1 MSKKPSKSKAKR
13 LRAKP
18 PGIPRDPVTG
28 QQFIFDPATG
38 KPTRRYRSRAPSAAE
53 VEAARAARRAAFER
67 DAARRAVFR
76 EKRQRHDAA
85 ERRYRLPDD
94 VRRFLE
100 RLYDEPDLGYY
111 DEPQIARERVQE
123 LLREVY
129 VQGCTQGYIEGR
141 VVDLEP
147 RRKRSEAA
155 NAAKR
160 RKPREHNGMRY
171 TLDQRDAAI
180 VAEYAL
186 LRPMVGA
193 TDAQLRLAEK
203 HDLSDKMIRIIVSK
217 ARNAAR

>member
-13 LRAKP
+13 SRAKP

-38 KPTRRYRSRAPSAAE
+38 EPMLRGRRRAPSAAE

-67 DAARRAVFR
+67 DAARRAASR
-76 EKRQRHDAA
+76 EKRQRH
-85 ERRYRLPDD
+85 ESMQGRYRLPDD
-94 VRRFLE
+94 VRRFLD
-100 RLYDEPDLGYY
+100 RLYAEPYLPWDQ
-111 DEPQIARERVQE
+111 PHVARERVEE

-147 RRKRSEAA
+147 RRKRAAAA

-160 RKPREHNGMRY
+160 RKPREHNGMRF

-180 VAEYAL
+180 VAEFAAY
-186 LRPMVGA
+186 RPIVGA
-193 TDAQLRLAEK
+193 TEAQLRLAEK
-203 HDLSDKMIRIIVSK
+203 YDLSDKMIRIIIGK
-217 ARNAAR
+217 ARKASR